1 MGTAYN
7 REEIDNTVKV
17 HGGSHWGKWKYFNI
31 KDNTDGKCKNIDK
44 VAWEKQVCLRPGQD
58 FELKGSQNEL
68 RVQAGVKMNKLK
80 IYDHNNYMIFEKDS
94 KVNEV
99 DIYKDTQLDFE
110 EK

>member
-44 VAWEKQVCLRPGQD
+44 VAWEKQVCLRPG
-58 FELKGSQNEL
+58 
-68 RVQAGVKMNKLK
+68 
-80 IYDHNNYMIFEKDS
+80 
-94 KVNEV
+94 
-99 DIYKDTQLDFE
+99 
-110 EK
+110 